1 MRYAY
6 VEQTQY
12 VVDGTVSVQL
22 KLCICNNVKHAVY
35 IWDLKKRTM
44 KIAVILN
51 VFILHAYIRY
61 TFNLKWLYKQRRV
74 PYFTYNADSFYSSSI
89 STIVI
94 IINIHYRISCIEN
107 SS

>member
-51 VFILHAYIRY
+51 VFILHSYKIYI
-61 TFNLKWLYKQRRV
+61 
-74 PYFTYNADSFYSSSI
+74 SFE
-89 STIVI
+89 VAV
-94 IINIHYRISCIEN
+94 
-107 SS
+107 